1 MLSVMRTA
9 AVLEHELNDL
19 LKAHGLTITQ
29 YNVLRILRGAGE
41 AGLCGREVG
50 ERLISSVPDVSR
62 LLERME
68 DQGVLRR
75 ERDPEDRRHVTARI
89 TDAGRRLLEVV
100 TPELELVERA
110 RFGKL
115 SESTLQAIIT
125 ALAQVRSSA

>member
-100 TPELELVERA
+100 TPELEVVERA

-125 ALAQVRSSA
+125 ALAQVRSTA